1 MTTKRRLSASVDAE
15 LVAVAQQ
22 AVTGGHAESIS
33 AWVNDAL
40 RLKADHD
47 RRLQAL
53 DEFLAAYEAE
63 HGEITEDEM
72 RDAARRARERAIVVR
87 GNPEQR
93 SPGPTL
99 PGTPQWR
106 QWHAQVAGIRGE
118 DVVAVGRLALAEAA
132 EIHVEL
138 VPV

>member
-15 LVAVAQQ
+15 LVAVAQD

-63 HGEITEDEM
+63 HGEITDEEM
-72 RDAARRARERAIVVR
+72 RDAARRARERAVVVR

-93 SPGPTL
+93 SPGP
-99 PGTPQWR
+99 
-106 QWHAQVAGIRGE
+106 AQHSRG
-118 DVVAVGRLALAEAA
+118 AA
-132 EIHVEL
+132 
-138 VPV
+138 